1 MARRPIEARI
11 DTRLQDHGTR
21 YKHIVGYLQLH
32 RTLPAVA
39 LHVVGSRSLAA
50 SRMYCSLDN
59 LLAYYGGTS
68 AAVWLLAPPNY
79 NYGKVGTTL
88 AGVLKQGRL
97 IVVV

>member
-1 MARRPIEARI
+1 MALGISTLWAIYNCIGP
-11 DTRLQDHGTR
+11 
-21 YKHIVGYLQLH
+21 YLLLH
-32 RTLPAVA
+32 YTWLGR
-39 LHVVGSRSLAA
+39 GRSLRLACIAA
-50 SRMYCSLDN
+50 WTISL
-59 LLAYYGGTS
+59 LIMVGTS